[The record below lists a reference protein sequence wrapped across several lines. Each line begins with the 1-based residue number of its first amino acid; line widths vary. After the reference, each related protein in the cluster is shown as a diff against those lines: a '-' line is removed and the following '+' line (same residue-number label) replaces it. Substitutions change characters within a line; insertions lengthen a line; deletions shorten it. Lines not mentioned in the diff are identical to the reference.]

1 LRGAGAEACN
11 VRASVRGRRPMSRTV
26 AAPASRASSEGGKH
40 MQLNPTVFVVD
51 DDPAIRESLRWL
63 IESVGLS
70 VKIFATAQE
79 FLEGYDPSSAGC
91 LVLDIRMPGM
101 SGLDLQN
108 ELAAR
113 KVNIPILIITGH
125 AEVPVAVSAM
135 KAGALDFIEK
145 PFSDQLLLD
154 RIRRAI
160 EKDAEFRRAH
170 SQRAK
175 VAARLAALT
184 PREREVMD
192 LVIAGKANKVIASEL
207 GLSPKTVEVH
217 RAHVM
222 KKMQVDSLADLVR
235 VGMLSRN
242 ETPKT

>member
-1 LRGAGAEACN
+1 MHSNA
-11 VRASVRGRRPMSRTV
+11 
-26 AAPASRASSEGGKH
+26 
-40 MQLNPTVFVVD
+40 TVFVVD
-51 DDPAIRESLRWL
+51 DDPAMRESLRWL
-63 IESVGLS
+63 IESVGLN
-70 VKIFATAQE
+70 VETFPTAQE
-79 FLEGYDPSSAGC
+79 FLESYDPSTPGC

-101 SGLDLQN
+101 SGLDLQS

-113 KVNIPILIITGH
+113 KIPVPILIITGH
-125 AEVPVAVSAM
+125 AEVPVAVRAL
-135 KAGALDFIEK
+135 KAGALDFIQK

-160 EKDAEFRRAH
+160 EADVLSRRAW
-170 SQRAK
+170 SERAE
-175 VAARLAALT
+175 VAARVGQLT

-235 VGMLSRN
+235 LGILARGEN
-242 ETPKT
+242 PRE

>member
-1 LRGAGAEACN
+1 
-11 VRASVRGRRPMSRTV
+11 
-26 AAPASRASSEGGKH
+26 
-40 MQLNPTVFVVD
+40 MQSTVFVVD

-63 IESVGLS
+63 IESVGLK
-70 VKIFATAQE
+70 VKVFTTANE
-79 FLEGYDPSSAGC
+79 FLKSYDPSLPGC

-113 KVNIPILIITGH
+113 NVSIPILIITGH
-125 AEVPVAVSAM
+125 AEVPVAVRAM

-160 EKDAEFRRAH
+160 EKDVEFRQANSERVG
-170 SQRAK
+170 
-175 VAARLAALT
+175 VAARLAQLT

-235 VGMLSRN
+235 LGMLSRSRN
-242 ETPKT
+242 AKA

>member
-1 LRGAGAEACN
+1 
-11 VRASVRGRRPMSRTV
+11 
-26 AAPASRASSEGGKH
+26 
-40 MQLNPTVFVVD
+40 MQSNPTVFVVD

-63 IESVGLS
+63 IESVGLN

-113 KVNIPILIITGH
+113 KANIPILIITGH
-125 AEVPVAVSAM
+125 AEVPVAVRAM

-160 EKDAEFRRAH
+160 EKDAEFRRVN
-170 SQRAK
+170 SQRAE
-175 VAARLAALT
+175 VAARLAGLT

-222 KKMQVDSLADLVR
+222 KKMRVDSLADLVR